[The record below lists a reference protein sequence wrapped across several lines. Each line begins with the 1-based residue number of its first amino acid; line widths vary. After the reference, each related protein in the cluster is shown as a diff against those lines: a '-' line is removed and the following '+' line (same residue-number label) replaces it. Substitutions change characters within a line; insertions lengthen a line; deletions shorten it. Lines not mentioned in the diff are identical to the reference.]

1 MSSEKKQPVKI
12 VLSELKEKVQN
23 GAKRKALAEYYGI
36 SEVQMAKA
44 LKSAGL
50 KIRNFHAP
58 AFEIVEDLTEN
69 KAPEI
74 QAVPFEEAGQIQ
86 MLQDIAEE
94 EEEEAQEDPIPQV
107 ENFGLIEEEE
117 ERASSHIPNNP
128 LNY

>member
-74 QAVPFEEAGQIQ
+74 QDIPFEEAGQIQ

-94 EEEEAQEDPIPQV
+94 EEAQENPIPQV
-107 ENFGLIEEEE
+107 ESFGLIEEEE

>member
-12 VLSELKEKVQN
+12 VLSELREKVQN

-58 AFEIVEDLTEN
+58 AFEIVSDETED

-74 QAVPFEEAGQIQ
+74 QDIPFEEAGQIQ

-94 EEEEAQEDPIPQV
+94 EEEAQEDLIPQV
-107 ENFGLIEEEE
+107 ESFGLIEEEE

>member
-74 QAVPFEEAGQIQ
+74 QDIPFEEAGQIQ

-94 EEEEAQEDPIPQV
+94 EEEAQEDPIPQV
-107 ENFGLIEEEE
+107 ESFGLIEEEE
-117 ERASSHIPNNP
+117 ERASSPILNSP

>member
-12 VLSELKEKVQN
+12 VLSELREKVQN

-58 AFEIVEDLTEN
+58 AFEIVDDAE
-69 KAPEI
+69 
-74 QAVPFEEAGQIQ
+74 VPFEEK
-86 MLQDIAEE
+86 DAEE
-94 EEEEAQEDPIPQV
+94 QEEGIPPYSLFAEEVEEVPAQM
-107 ENFGLIEEEE
+107 
-117 ERASSHIPNNP
+117 ERYFNSP

>member
-58 AFEIVEDLTEN
+58 AFEIVDDAEVHSEDADVKEH
-69 KAPEI
+69 
-74 QAVPFEEAGQIQ
+74 EEGIPPYN
-86 MLQDIAEE
+86 LFAEE
-94 EEEEAQEDPIPQV
+94 VEEVPTQV
-107 ENFGLIEEEE
+107 GGYFN
-117 ERASSHIPNNP
+117 SP

>member
-58 AFEIVEDLTEN
+58 AFEIVDDAEVPSEDSNVKEH
-69 KAPEI
+69 
-74 QAVPFEEAGQIQ
+74 EE
-86 MLQDIAEE
+86 DISTYAIFAEE
-94 EEEEAQEDPIPQV
+94 VEEVPTQTGEYF
-107 ENFGLIEEEE
+107 N
-117 ERASSHIPNNP
+117 SP

>member
-58 AFEIVEDLTEN
+58 AFEIVEDITEN

-74 QAVPFEEAGQIQ
+74 QDVHFEEAGQIQ

-94 EEEEAQEDPIPQV
+94 EEAQEDPIPQV
-107 ENFGLIEEEE
+107 ESFGLIEEEE

>member
-58 AFEIVEDLTEN
+58 AFEIVLDETED

-74 QAVPFEEAGQIQ
+74 QDIPFEEAGQIQ

-94 EEEEAQEDPIPQV
+94 EEEAQEDPIPQV
-107 ENFGLIEEEE
+107 ESFGLIEEEE

>member
-58 AFEIVEDLTEN
+58 AFEIVEDITEN

-74 QAVPFEEAGQIQ
+74 QAVHFEEAGQIQ

-94 EEEEAQEDPIPQV
+94 EEAQEDPIPQV
-107 ENFGLIEEEE
+107 ESFGLIEEEE
-117 ERASSHIPNNP
+117 ERASFPILNSP

>member
-12 VLSELKEKVQN
+12 VLSELREKVQN

-58 AFEIVEDLTEN
+58 AFEIVSDETED

-74 QAVPFEEAGQIQ
+74 QDIPFEEAGQIQ

-94 EEEEAQEDPIPQV
+94 EEAQEDPIPQV
-107 ENFGLIEEEE
+107 ESFGLIEEEE

>member
-58 AFEIVEDLTEN
+58 AFEIVSDETED

-74 QAVPFEEAGQIQ
+74 QDIPFEEAGQIQ

-94 EEEEAQEDPIPQV
+94 EEAQEDPIPQV
-107 ENFGLIEEEE
+107 ESFGLIEEEE